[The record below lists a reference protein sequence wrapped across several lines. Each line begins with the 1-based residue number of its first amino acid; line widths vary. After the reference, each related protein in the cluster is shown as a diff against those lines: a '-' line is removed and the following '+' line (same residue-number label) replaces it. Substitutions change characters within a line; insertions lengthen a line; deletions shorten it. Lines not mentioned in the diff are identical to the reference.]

1 VPTIAIGS
9 VLLIAVIVAVYAHFA
24 PSTAVPSPQLA
35 AALAL
40 PAYLYLLVVV
50 AGVTATLAD
59 LLVQSRK
66 RATALVKEGRVSLSP
81 SSVGPYVLSQRR
93 YWVVFS
99 ASALLYGILYSFLTG
114 VVAYRPDI
122 SFAEFPGLVVPSVQ
136 PDQLIGAPLYVPEVT
151 VFLNDHV
158 ALVLVPLTILLMVTI
173 SVLVGFNLALAAYAY
188 DNRAKERNGSWVGQL
203 GAVVGLFTGCPTCA
217 GLYFFSLLGGS
228 GAASFAVVLGYYQP
242 LFVALCVPVLL
253 AAPYLISRSLAKLFK
268 DGCVVV
274 SPGSHHRP

>member
-1 VPTIAIGS
+1 MIAVGS
-9 VLLIAVIVAVYAHFA
+9 VLLLAVIVAIYAYFA
-24 PSTAVPSPQLA
+24 PSTVIPSPELA

-40 PAYLYLLVVV
+40 PAYLYLLIIAVGLV
-50 AGVTATLAD
+50 AILVD
-59 LLVQSRK
+59 LMRYSRK
-66 RATALVKEGRVSLSP
+66 KADALVRGGSVPLSP
-81 SSVGPYVLSQRR
+81 SSIGPYVLSKRR

-99 ASALLYGILYSFLTG
+99 VSALLYGILYSFLTS

-122 SFAEFPGLVVPSVQ
+122 SFAEFPGLVIPSVQ

-151 VFLNDHV
+151 VFLSDHV
-158 ALVLVPLTILLMVTI
+158 ALVLVPLTIVLMVTI

-188 DNRAKERNGSWVGQL
+188 DNRARKGNGSWVGQL

-253 AAPYLISRSLAKLFK
+253 ATPYLISRSLAKLFK
-268 DGCVVV
+268 DGCVIV
-274 SPGSHHRP
+274 SPWNHHRP